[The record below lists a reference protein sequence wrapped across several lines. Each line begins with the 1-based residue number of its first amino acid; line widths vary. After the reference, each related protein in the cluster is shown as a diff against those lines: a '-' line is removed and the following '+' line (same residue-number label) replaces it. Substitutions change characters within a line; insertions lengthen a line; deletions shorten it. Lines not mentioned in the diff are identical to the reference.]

1 MALIKVVTE
10 NDIGNGLAIE
20 NTKLVAKGIKQI
32 TVQGNDIVVTKY
44 DDSTEYVALP
54 AQTVDVKLS
63 GVELEGETTLK
74 LTLSDGSEL
83 RVDLAKFLNIDTDT
97 KPTAVSLAVSLTG
110 TTLQIDLSDG
120 TNVRTDIA
128 TALQDYIDI
137 NVKGDEV
144 QSLGGVKLGYF
155 IKA

>member
-10 NDIGNGLAIE
+10 NDIGKGLAIE

-32 TVQGNDIVVTKY
+32 AVQGNEIVVTKY
-44 DDSTEYVALP
+44 DDSTENVALP
-54 AQTVDVKLS
+54 AQTVDVKLT
-63 GVELEGETTLK
+63 GAELVDETTLK
-74 LTLSDGSEL
+74 LTLSDNSEL
-83 RVDLAKFLNIDTDT
+83 RVDLSKFLNIDTDT
-97 KPTAVSLAVSLTG
+97 KPTAVSLAG

-120 TNVRTDIA
+120 TNVQTNIA
-128 TALQDYIDI
+128 TALQNYINT

-144 QSLGGVKLGYF
+144 QSLGGTKLGYF

>member
-20 NTKLVAKGIKQI
+20 NTKLVAKGVKKIA
-32 TVQGNDIVVTKY
+32 VQGNEIVVTKY
-44 DDSTEYVALP
+44 DDSTENVALP
-54 AQTVDVKLS
+54 AQTVDVKLT
-63 GVELEGETTLK
+63 GAELVDETTLK

-97 KPTAVSLAVSLTG
+97 KPTTVSLTG
-110 TTLQIDLSDG
+110 TTLQINLSDG
-120 TNVRTDIA
+120 TNVQTDIA
-128 TALQDYIDI
+128 TALQDYIDT

>member
-10 NDIGNGLAIE
+10 KDIGNGLEIE

-32 TVQGNDIVVTKY
+32 AVQGNEIVVTKY
-44 DDSTEYVALP
+44 DDSTENVALP
-54 AQTVDVKLS
+54 AQTVDVKLT
-63 GVELEGETTLK
+63 GAELVDETTLK
-74 LTLSDGSEL
+74 LTLSDNSEL
-83 RVDLAKFLNIDTDT
+83 RVDLSKFLNIDTDT
-97 KPTAVSLAVSLTG
+97 KPTAVSLAG

-120 TNVRTDIA
+120 TNVQTNIA
-128 TALQDYIDI
+128 TALQNYIDT

-144 QSLGGVKLGYF
+144 QSLGGTKLGYF

>member
-10 NDIGNGLAIE
+10 NDIGKGLAIE

-32 TVQGNDIVVTKY
+32 AVQGNEIVVTKY
-44 DDSTEYVALP
+44 DDSTENVALP
-54 AQTVDVKLS
+54 AQTVDVKLT
-63 GVELEGETTLK
+63 GAELVDETTLK
-74 LTLSDGSEL
+74 LTLSDNSEL
-83 RVDLAKFLNIDTDT
+83 RVDLSKFLNIDTDT
-97 KPTAVSLAVSLTG
+97 KPTAVSLAG

-120 TNVRTDIA
+120 TNVQTNIA
-128 TALQDYIDI
+128 TALQNYIDT

-144 QSLGGVKLGYF
+144 QSLGGAKLGYL

>member
-10 NDIGNGLAIE
+10 NDIGKGLAIE

-32 TVQGNDIVVTKY
+32 AVQGNDIVVTQY
-44 DDSTEYVALP
+44 DDNIALVALP
-54 AQTVDVKLS
+54 AQTVDVKLT
-63 GVELEGETTLK
+63 GAELVDETTLK
-74 LTLSDGSEL
+74 LTLSDNSEL
-83 RVDLAKFLNIDTDT
+83 RVDLAKFLNVDTDT
-97 KPTAVSLAVSLTG
+97 KPTAVSLTG
-110 TTLQIDLSDG
+110 TTLQINLSDG
-120 TNVRTDIA
+120 TNVQTDIA
-128 TALQDYIDI
+128 TALQNYIDT

>member
-32 TVQGNDIVVTKY
+32 AVQGNDIVVTKY
-44 DDSTEYVALP
+44 DDSTENVALP
-54 AQTVDVKLS
+54 AQTVDVKLT
-63 GVELEGETTLK
+63 GAELVDETTLK
-74 LTLSDGSEL
+74 LTLSDNSEF
-83 RVDLAKFLNIDTDT
+83 RVELAKFLNVDTNT
-97 KPTAVSLAVSLTG
+97 KPTAVSLTG
-110 TTLQIDLSDG
+110 TTLQIDLSDS
-120 TNVRTDIA
+120 TNVQTDIA
-128 TALQDYIDI
+128 TALQNYINT

-144 QSLGGVKLGYF
+144 QSLGGDKLGYF

>member
-10 NDIGNGLAIE
+10 NDIGKGLAIE

-32 TVQGNDIVVTKY
+32 AVQGNEIVVTKY
-44 DDSTEYVALP
+44 DDSTENVALP
-54 AQTVDVKLS
+54 AQTVDVKLT
-63 GVELEGETTLK
+63 GAELVDETTLK
-74 LTLSDGSEL
+74 LTLSDNSEL
-83 RVDLAKFLNIDTDT
+83 RVDLSKFLNIDTDT
-97 KPTAVSLAVSLTG
+97 KPTAVSLAG

-120 TNVRTDIA
+120 TNVQTNIA
-128 TALQDYIDI
+128 TALQNYINT

-144 QSLGGVKLGYF
+144 QSLGGDKLGYF

>member
-44 DDSTEYVALP
+44 DDSTENVPLP
-54 AQTVDVKLS
+54 AQTVDVKLT
-63 GVELEGETTLK
+63 GAELVDETTLK

-83 RVDLAKFLNIDTDT
+83 RVDLAKFLNIDTNT
-97 KPTAVSLAVSLTG
+97 KPTAVSLTG
-110 TTLQIDLSDG
+110 TMLQIDLSDG
-120 TNVRTDIA
+120 TNVQTDIA
-128 TALQDYIDI
+128 AALQNYIDT

-144 QSLGGVKLGYF
+144 QSLGGTKLGYF

>member
-1 MALIKVVTE
+1 MALIKFVTD

-44 DDSTEYVALP
+44 DDSTENVPLP
-54 AQTVDVKLS
+54 AQTVDVKLT
-63 GVELEGETTLK
+63 GAELVDETTLK
-74 LTLSDGSEL
+74 LTLSDGSEI

-97 KPTAVSLAVSLTG
+97 KPTAVSLTG
-110 TTLQIDLSDG
+110 TTLQINLSDG
-120 TNVRTDIA
+120 TNVQTDIA
-128 TALQDYIDI
+128 TALQNYIDT

>member
-32 TVQGNDIVVTKY
+32 AVQGNDIVVTKY
-44 DDSTEYVALP
+44 DDSTENVALP
-54 AQTVDVKLS
+54 AQTVDVKLT
-63 GVELEGETTLK
+63 GAELVDDTTLK
-74 LTLSDGSEL
+74 LTLSDSSEL

-97 KPTAVSLAVSLTG
+97 KPTAVSLTG
-110 TTLQIDLSDG
+110 TTLQINLSDS
-120 TNVRTDIA
+120 TNVQTDIA
-128 TALQDYIDI
+128 TALQNYIAT

>member
-44 DDSTEYVALP
+44 DDSTENVALP
-54 AQTVDVKLS
+54 AQTVDVKLT
-63 GVELEGETTLK
+63 GAELEGETTLK
-74 LTLSDGSEL
+74 LTLSDSSEL
-83 RVDLAKFLNIDTDT
+83 RVDLAKFLNVNTDT
-97 KPTAVSLAVSLTG
+97 KPIAVFLTG
-110 TTLQIDLSDG
+110 TTLQIDLSD
-120 TNVRTDIA
+120 TTFVQTDIA
-128 TALQDYIDI
+128 TALQDYIDT

>member
-32 TVQGNDIVVTKY
+32 AVQGNDIVVTKY
-44 DDSTEYVALP
+44 DDSTENVALP
-54 AQTVDVKLS
+54 AQTVDVKLT
-63 GVELEGETTLK
+63 GAELVDETTLK
-74 LTLSDGSEL
+74 LTLSDNSEF
-83 RVDLAKFLNIDTDT
+83 RVELAKFLNVDTNT
-97 KPTAVSLAVSLTG
+97 KPTAVSLTG
-110 TTLQIDLSDG
+110 TTLQIDLSDD
-120 TNVRTDIA
+120 TNVQTDIA
-128 TALQDYIDI
+128 TALQNYINT

>member
-10 NDIGNGLAIE
+10 NDIGKGLAIE

-32 TVQGNDIVVTKY
+32 AVQGNDIVVTKY
-44 DDSTEYVALP
+44 DDSTENVALP
-54 AQTVDVKLS
+54 AQTVDVKLT
-63 GVELEGETTLK
+63 GAELVDETTLK
-74 LTLSDGSEL
+74 LTLSDNSEF
-83 RVDLAKFLNIDTDT
+83 RVDLAKFLNVDTNT
-97 KPTAVSLAVSLTG
+97 KPTAVSLTG

-120 TNVRTDIA
+120 TNVQTDIA
-128 TALQDYIDI
+128 TALQNYIDT

>member
-32 TVQGNDIVVTKY
+32 AVQGNEIVVTKY
-44 DDSTEYVALP
+44 DDSTENVALP
-54 AQTVDVKLS
+54 AQTVDVKLT
-63 GVELEGETTLK
+63 GAELVDETTLK

-97 KPTAVSLAVSLTG
+97 KPTTVSLTG
-110 TTLQIDLSDG
+110 TTLQINLSDG
-120 TNVRTDIA
+120 TNVQTDIA
-128 TALQDYIDI
+128 TALQDYIDT

>member
-10 NDIGNGLAIE
+10 NDIGKGLAIE

-32 TVQGNDIVVTKY
+32 AVQGNDIVVTKY
-44 DDSTEYVALP
+44 DDSTENVALP
-54 AQTVDVKLS
+54 AQTVDVKLT
-63 GVELEGETTLK
+63 GAELVDETTLK
-74 LTLSDGSEL
+74 LTLSDNSEF
-83 RVDLAKFLNIDTDT
+83 RVDLAKFLNIDTNT
-97 KPTAVSLAVSLTG
+97 KPTAVSLTG

-120 TNVRTDIA
+120 TNVQTDIA
-128 TALQDYIDI
+128 TALQNYIDT

>member
-10 NDIGNGLAIE
+10 NDIGKGLAIE

-32 TVQGNDIVVTKY
+32 AVQGNEIVVTKY
-44 DDSTEYVALP
+44 DDSTENVALP
-54 AQTVDVKLS
+54 AQTVDVKLT
-63 GVELEGETTLK
+63 GAELVDETTLK
-74 LTLSDGSEL
+74 LTLSDNSEL
-83 RVDLAKFLNIDTDT
+83 RVDLSKFLNIDTDT
-97 KPTAVSLAVSLTG
+97 KPTAVSLAG

-120 TNVRTDIA
+120 TNVQTNIA
-128 TALQDYIDI
+128 TALQNYIDT

-144 QSLGGVKLGYF
+144 QSLGGTKLGYF

>member
-20 NTKLVAKGIKQI
+20 NTKLVAKGIKQLA
-32 TVQGNDIVVTKY
+32 VQGNEIVVTKY
-44 DDSTEYVALP
+44 DDSTENVALP
-54 AQTVDVKLS
+54 AQTVDVKLT
-63 GVELEGETTLK
+63 GAELVDETTLK
-74 LTLSDGSEL
+74 LTLSDNSEF
-83 RVDLAKFLNIDTDT
+83 RVELAKFLNVDTNT
-97 KPTAVSLAVSLTG
+97 KPTAVSLTG
-110 TTLQIDLSDG
+110 TTLQIDLSDS
-120 TNVRTDIA
+120 TNVQTDIA
-128 TALQDYIDI
+128 TALQNYINT

>member
-10 NDIGNGLAIE
+10 NDIGKGLAIE

-32 TVQGNDIVVTKY
+32 AVQGNEIVVTKY
-44 DDSTEYVALP
+44 DDSTENVALP
-54 AQTVDVKLS
+54 AQTVDVKLT
-63 GVELEGETTLK
+63 GAELVDETTLK
-74 LTLSDGSEL
+74 LTLSDNSEL
-83 RVDLAKFLNIDTDT
+83 RVDLSKFLNIDTDT
-97 KPTAVSLAVSLTG
+97 KPTAVSLAG

-120 TNVRTDIA
+120 TNVQTNIA
-128 TALQDYIDI
+128 TALQNYIDT

-155 IKA
+155 VKA

>member
-10 NDIGNGLAIE
+10 NDIGKGLAIE

-32 TVQGNDIVVTKY
+32 AVQGNDIVVTKY
-44 DDSTEYVALP
+44 DDSTENVALP
-54 AQTVDVKLS
+54 AQTVDVKLT
-63 GVELEGETTLK
+63 GAELVDDTTLK
-74 LTLSDGSEL
+74 LTLSDNSEF
-83 RVDLAKFLNIDTDT
+83 RVDLAKFLNIDTNT
-97 KPTAVSLAVSLTG
+97 KPTAVSLTG

-120 TNVRTDIA
+120 TNVQTDIA
-128 TALQDYIDI
+128 TALQNYIDT

>member
-10 NDIGNGLAIE
+10 NDIGKGLAIE

-32 TVQGNDIVVTKY
+32 AVQGNEIVVTKY
-44 DDSTEYVALP
+44 DDSTENVALP
-54 AQTVDVKLS
+54 AQTVDVKLT
-63 GVELEGETTLK
+63 GAELVDETTLK
-74 LTLSDGSEL
+74 LTLSDNSEL
-83 RVDLAKFLNIDTDT
+83 RVDLSKFLNIDTDT
-97 KPTAVSLAVSLTG
+97 KPTAVSLAG

-120 TNVRTDIA
+120 TNVQTNIA
-128 TALQDYIDI
+128 TALQNYIDT